1 MIEIQTLSPNAF
13 RLTPSGKITEDD
25 FSRLAPTI
33 DAAIAEHGSIR
44 LMIDASGF
52 QGWDSFAAF
61 ERHAGFIRAHQ
72 RKVER
77 LAVVTGHDW
86 QEWLVDAMRMVLHPE
101 ARAFAKGQEADALQ
115 WLLAVVVCD

>member
-25 FSRLAPTI
+25 FSRLSPTI
-33 DAAIAEHGSIR
+33 VAAIAEDGSIR
-44 LMIDASGF
+44 LMIDASSF
-52 QGWDSFAAF
+52 QGWDGFAAF

-86 QEWLVDAMRMVLHPE
+86 QEWLVDAMRTVLHPE

-115 WLLAVVVCD
+115 WLLAS